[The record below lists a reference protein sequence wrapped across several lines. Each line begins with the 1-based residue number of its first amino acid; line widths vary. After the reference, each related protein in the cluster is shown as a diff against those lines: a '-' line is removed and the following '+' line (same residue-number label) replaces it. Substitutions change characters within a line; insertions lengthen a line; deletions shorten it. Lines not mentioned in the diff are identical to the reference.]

1 MNQKLVIIGVK
12 FINSMKKE
20 KKYKVMSWLFFGGE
34 DKVEASDLTK
44 DQANAL
50 CDELTE
56 ANQDSS
62 YSGYYV
68 TEDE

>member
-1 MNQKLVIIGVK
+1 
-12 FINSMKKE
+12 
-20 KKYKVMSWLFFGGE
+20 MSWLFFGGE